1 MEVRQPFPLQRGLE
15 GGEGE
20 EAGVSRMKEQVEG
33 ARQ

>member
-1 MEVRQPFPLQRGLE
+1 MEVRQPFPLQRSLE

-20 EAGVSRMKEQVEG
+20 EEGESGMKEQVEG